1 MPTPS
6 KILIVDDE
14 PNALRLLR
22 NLLTPD
28 GYKLLFADSGAEAL
42 RVAQSEIPDVV
53 LLDVMMPEMDGYQV
67 CTHLR
72 ADPALANIPILM
84 LTALDDR
91 ESMLRGLEAGADDFL
106 AKPFDSIELRA
117 RIRAITRLNR
127 FRQLYEE
134 RARMEAAITYAPYG
148 VVLAELDG
156 KILQRNAA
164 FTRLLA
170 PASTELDNFYNY
182 LSSEVAAKLQQ
193 TLAANLT
200 TVMALEATLTFAL
213 NPATEVEISCALIP
227 WQGRRLAHFVVRDRT
242 EEKQLEEQLLHSQ
255 RIELLGQLA
264 GSTIHD
270 VNNILSAIYG
280 SAQLIE
286 MKGGQDYKIHL
297 DQIITSTE
305 RGASMLR
312 QLMMFARGDDE
323 ALELTSPTAP
333 TAEVAGMIKE
343 TFGRLYEVNYEAAA
357 DLPRVLVDP
366 TQIHQ
371 IVMNLCV
378 NARDAMPDGG
388 QLTISLTRRTVPSGL
403 TAVMGDNPAAGDY
416 VVLSVR
422 DNGTGIPAHI
432 LPKLFDPF
440 FSTKPK
446 GKGTG
451 LGLAT
456 VIRLVR
462 RHKGFV
468 TLETTLGQGTC
479 FHCHFPIEASPR
491 E

>member
-200 TVMALEATLTFAL
+200 TVMALEAALTFAL
-213 NPATEVEISCALIP
+213 NPATVVEISCALIP

-242 EEKQLEEQLLHSQ
+242 E
-255 RIELLGQLA
+255 
-264 GSTIHD
+264 
-270 VNNILSAIYG
+270 
-280 SAQLIE
+280 
-286 MKGGQDYKIHL
+286 
-297 DQIITSTE
+297 
-305 RGASMLR
+305 
-312 QLMMFARGDDE
+312 
-323 ALELTSPTAP
+323 
-333 TAEVAGMIKE
+333 
-343 TFGRLYEVNYEAAA
+343 
-357 DLPRVLVDP
+357 
-366 TQIHQ
+366 
-371 IVMNLCV
+371 
-378 NARDAMPDGG
+378 
-388 QLTISLTRRTVPSGL
+388 
-403 TAVMGDNPAAGDY
+403 
-416 VVLSVR
+416 
-422 DNGTGIPAHI
+422 
-432 LPKLFDPF
+432 
-440 FSTKPK
+440 
-446 GKGTG
+446 
-451 LGLAT
+451 
-456 VIRLVR
+456 
-462 RHKGFV
+462 
-468 TLETTLGQGTC
+468 
-479 FHCHFPIEASPR
+479 
-491 E
+491 